1 MRLAKL
7 RSAITRVASVIGAPH
22 RLLTAAAFA
31 WCLTAPLAQAAT
43 LQISPVM
50 VDMSADA
57 NATGITLK
65 NPGEKPLFGQVR
77 VFRWDQANGEDTLTP
92 TQDLVA
98 SPPLIQIAAHA
109 DQLVRLVRTITQPST
124 AEQGYRVLIDELPEP
139 DAAPT
144 SGVTIRLRY
153 SVPVFVEPP
162 ADIGQPKLSWHLS
175 RGPQSWLLRVG
186 NAGKKRAQIAAVE
199 LIDHA
204 GNTYVVNK
212 GLLGYAL
219 AGRERQ
225 WPVTLPD
232 NATQNGPLK
241 VRAAINSLPAEA
253 TVNGE

>member
-1 MRLAKL
+1 MDVPL
-7 RSAITRVASVIGAPH
+7 
-22 RLLTAAAFA
+22 RLLTASAFA
-31 WCLTAPLAQAAT
+31 WCLAAPLAQAAT

-77 VFRWDQANGEDTLTP
+77 VFRWDQASGEDTLTP

-98 SPPLIQIAAHA
+98 SPPLIQIGAHA
-109 DQLVRLVRTITQPST
+109 DQLVRLVRTTAQPSN

-153 SVPVFVEPP
+153 SVPVFVEPSV
-162 ADIGQPKLSWHLS
+162 DIGQPKLSWHLS
-175 RGPQSWLLRVG
+175 RGAQGWLLRVD
-186 NAGKKRAQIAAVE
+186 NSGKKRAQIAAVQ
-199 LIDHA
+199 LIDNA
-204 GNTYVVNK
+204 GNAYVINK

-219 AGRERQ
+219 AGRERH

-232 NATQNGPLK
+232 NAGQSGPLK
-241 VRAAINSLPAEA
+241 VRAAVNSLPAEA
-253 TVNGE
+253 TVNVE

>member
-1 MRLAKL
+1 MR
-7 RSAITRVASVIGAPH
+7 ASRRLIAACVI
-22 RLLTAAAFA
+22 AA
-31 WCLTAPLAQAAT
+31 CVGVPLARAAT

-50 VDMSADA
+50 VDMSAQA

-98 SPPLIQIAAHA
+98 SPPLIQIAGHA
-109 DQLVRLVRTITQPST
+109 DQLVRLVRTNPAGSA
-124 AEQGYRVLIDELPEP
+124 AEQGYRILIDELPEP

-153 SVPVFVEPP
+153 SVPVFIEP
-162 ADIGQPKLSWHLS
+162 AVDLGQPKLSWHLS
-175 RGPQSWLLRVG
+175 RGAQSWTLRVDNDG
-186 NAGKKRAQIAAVE
+186 RKRAQIAAVE
-199 LIDHA
+199 LIDNA
-204 GNTYVVNK
+204 GNTYSINK

-219 AGRERQ
+219 AGRERH
-225 WPVTLPD
+225 WPVMLPD
-232 NATQNGPLK
+232 NVTQNGPLK

-253 TVNGE
+253 AVNIE